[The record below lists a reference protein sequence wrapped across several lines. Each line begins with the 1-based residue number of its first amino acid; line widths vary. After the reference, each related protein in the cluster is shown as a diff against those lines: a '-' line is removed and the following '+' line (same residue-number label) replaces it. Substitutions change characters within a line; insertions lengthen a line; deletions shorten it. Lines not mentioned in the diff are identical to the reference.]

1 MEERIRK
8 GKMEKLY
15 GGKDKEEWRT
25 RRKKW
30 IKKRRV
36 EN

>member
-25 RRKKW
+25 RRKNGELEG
-30 IKKRRV
+30 RN
-36 EN
+36 E